1 VAAEL
6 VDVAVRIVRFVDDY
20 QPGIVACELID
31 ADGRGPTF
39 IDKAP
44 IFTDESLDASSEY
57 PRPGVVRCTA
67 LRTWRDERGRDLIAI
82 NTATPYC
89 MESGEGLSDFVV
101 LRSHVSAVSQLPQMP
116 WASRRRSPERVLTVT
131 TASRFVTSQDSSS
144 GLQTPVTIYR
154 TFTVTPS
161 P

>member
-1 VAAEL
+1 MAAEL

-31 ADGRGPTF
+31 ADGRSHTL

-67 LRTWRDERGRDLIAI
+67 PRTWRDEGGRDLIAI
-82 NTATPYC
+82 NTATPYSI
-89 MESGEGLSDFVV
+89 ESVEGLSDFVV
-101 LRSHVSAVSQLPQMP
+101 LRSHVSAV
-116 WASRRRSPERVLTVT
+116 A
-131 TASRFVTSQDSSS
+131 
-144 GLQTPVTIYR
+144 
-154 TFTVTPS
+154 
-161 P
+161 

>member
-1 VAAEL
+1 LAINEATHATAFALRITSVAAEL

-31 ADGRGPTF
+31 ADGRSHTL

-67 LRTWRDERGRDLIAI
+67 PRTWRDEGGRDLIAI
-82 NTATPYC
+82 NTATPYSI
-89 MESGEGLSDFVV
+89 ESVEGLSDFVV
-101 LRSHVSAVSQLPQMP
+101 LRSHVSAV
-116 WASRRRSPERVLTVT
+116 A
-131 TASRFVTSQDSSS
+131 
-144 GLQTPVTIYR
+144 
-154 TFTVTPS
+154 
-161 P
+161 